1 MENILHCPLVGIATL
16 PNATTSYRSDLDED
30 IARKGCRTK
39 EADLCREKVKLQVHP
54 PIGTIKSRAEATVPL
69 SP

>member
-1 MENILHCPLVGIATL
+1 MENILHCPLVGIAKF
-16 PNATTSYRSDLDED
+16 PNATTSCRSDLDED

-39 EADLCREKVKLQVHP
+39 AGDLCSEKVKLQVHP
-54 PIGTIKSRAEATVPL
+54 PIGAIRSRAEVTVPL